1 MSDFREYQTFI
12 LGTIRD
18 NQNYFQYIQ
27 NYERSGIQHPQNVSR
42 ETYYKMQSDIQ
53 DYLSRVRN

>member
-12 LGTIRD
+12 LGSLRD
-18 NQNYFQYIQ
+18 NENYFQCIQ
-27 NYERSGIQHPQNVSR
+27 NFERRGIPHPQNVSR